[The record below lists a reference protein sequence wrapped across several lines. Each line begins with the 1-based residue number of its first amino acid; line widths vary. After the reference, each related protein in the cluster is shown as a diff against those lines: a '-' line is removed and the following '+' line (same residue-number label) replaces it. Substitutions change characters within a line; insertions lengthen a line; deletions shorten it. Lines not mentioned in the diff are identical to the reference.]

1 MQKYKKFRETPNFS
15 YLCIHGKASGQDI
28 RRAETLLGL
37 HRIPARTGAYHP
49 FGDGRARHPG
59 PDAHG
64 RRKVAYLPD
73 PRACAGGAV
82 HRRDAPDRPDERP
95 GRPPAGTAHPG
106 RGDPFG
112 ALAACNRHRAGQL
125 RLRRRQVPLRRP
137 RAARNGGLPPA
148 RRAHERIAR
157 GRRRSPLH
165 LTVGLRFPPLVPAHR
180 RAAREVARCPGAGA
194 HGLGHETRGR
204 RHHAPPAVRRTA
216 YPAEQL
222 RTSQPFVQRPPHR
235 RQERAAAAPGTQ
247 RPRFGHRLRPY
258 ARRHRAGRR
267 HAAQGGYNG
276 RGLPRGHGACRTLAT
291 TGGVGLGQDARDGRH
306 QRLRHGH
313 RQTRRAL
320 RRPLQHVRLA
330 RELLPGGR
338 PSGPRRHAELRPAAG
353 IVGRRRT
360 HRAAFRAGIPAA
372 RKDQGHLRT
381 GLLLP
386 AGRHRRRRPGIVPV
400 QHPRLLRPRAPLLRH
415 GRRAP

>member
-204 RHHAPPAVRRTA
+204 RHHRISCGAASHVPTFRTA
-216 YPAEQL
+216 SATPTT
-222 RTSQPFVQRPPHR
+222 RTGSCCAWYATSPV
-235 RQERAAAAPGTQ
+235 RASSTSVRAKAPSRSPTCC
-247 RPRFGHRLRPY
+247 
-258 ARRHRAGRR
+258 AGR
-267 HAAQGGYNG
+267 
-276 RGLPRGHGACRTLAT
+276 
-291 TGGVGLGQDARDGRH
+291 V
-306 QRLRHGH
+306 
-313 RQTRRAL
+313 
-320 RRPLQHVRLA
+320 
-330 RELLPGGR
+330 
-338 PSGPRRHAELRPAAG
+338 
-353 IVGRRRT
+353 
-360 HRAAFRAGIPAA
+360 
-372 RKDQGHLRT
+372 
-381 GLLLP
+381 
-386 AGRHRRRRPGIVPV
+386 
-400 QHPRLLRPRAPLLRH
+400 
-415 GRRAP
+415 